1 MFEDVDAKGVQ
12 KVPRDAEDRLV
23 LYAIWARS
31 EICELP
37 AASAWGILHE
47 RYPQEPRF
55 LLLHVYEDVLS
66 PGDAGFAPSAFLEKV
81 QRVLDAAG
89 GHLHPEVRDLLAL
102 AEDELHQLA
111 ERDAARLD
119 LIRARVGS
127 RTGDAGAA
135 KKRLTRLSSDVVREF
150 HERTTGGKR
159 IGGDASGTGGDW
171 KAAVDAAKG
180 PKAPYS
186 ATAKVTVGS
195 LVEHPKFGVGV
206 VTAIE
211 PGRAHILFES
221 GARKLVVG

>member
-1 MFEDVDAKGVQ
+1 MFEDIDAKGVQ
-12 KVPRDAEDRLV
+12 KVPHDAEDRLV
-23 LYAIWARS
+23 LYAIWTRN

-37 AASAWGILHE
+37 VATAWGILHE
-47 RYPQEPRF
+47 RHPREPRF

-66 PGDAGFAPSAFLEKV
+66 PGEEGFVPATFLEKV
-81 QRVLDAAG
+81 QRVLDTAG

-102 AEDELHQLA
+102 AEDELHPLN
-111 ERDAARLD
+111 ERDTARLD
-119 LIRARVGS
+119 RIRSRVGA

-150 HERTTGGKR
+150 HERTSGGKR
-159 IGGDASGTGGDW
+159 IGGESSGGASDW
-171 KAAVDAAKG
+171 KTAVDAARG

-186 ATAKVTVGS
+186 ATSKVAVGS

-206 VTAIE
+206 VTAVE